1 MSQVDVWA
9 IIDKQAT
16 DLADQILHE
25 QPLDKVD
32 ALDRDE
38 QWHRSLEQVA
48 SQNPDP
54 VKDWDTPIRLI
65 QTKAKIQEQIDK
77 HFDIALRQIAFVSY
91 THQYRILKIQENIA
105 EDNRR
110 IMMLRD
116 ESEKM
121 IKAYACAQ
129 QHAAAWR
136 MLKNV
141 RDNSY
146 DIRAVKAALMKQEKK
161 DEKDVL
167 LRGLI
172 RGALIGNRP
181 AKGWKSRELAAHD
194 IAIILHPLIE
204 QYALAFSEDIGSLST
219 KIAKLIFTEPSLR
232 NAYDEN
238 AKVPLSKP
246 MKMRKMKL

>member
-16 DLADQILHE
+16 DLADKILHE

-32 ALDRDE
+32 ALDREE

-146 DIRAVKAALMKQEKK
+146 DLRAVKGVLAKQEKK
-161 DEKDVL
+161 DEKDVF
-167 LRGLI
+167 LRVLI
-172 RGALIGNRP
+172 RGALENRP
-181 AKGWKSRELAAHD
+181 AMGWKSLELAAQD

-204 QYALAFSEDIGSLST
+204 QYASAFSEDIGSLST
-219 KIAKLIFTEPSLR
+219 KISKLIFTEPSLR

-246 MKMRKMKL
+246 MKMRNVKL